1 LLTPSPV
8 PPTVGPGR
16 PLGLMLRVRPAVCAR
31 TPTRV
36 RAQPS
41 ASTPRG
47 LIALSPG
54 APGGLPRPLAPCSPA
69 QVVPG
74 LSVAAPPWFSF
85 TPGRQPLEAGMASAA
100 RPAASPTY
108 YPPLL
113 YMSMSAAPRPAAPVS
128 WLPTPCGVRESQRPP
143 LELLAPSTPPRPSC
157 SAPQMSPCT
166 PVPTAGAAGGNPL
179 VPAPPFIGSPPSVAT
194 SAASSSSCTPSI
206 SSFSPG
212 HLAPS
217 STWEIIRALQQADSR
232 PASDVA
238 NVLIQ
243 LLQQQQGEPSAM
255 IPTAGLLAS
264 VNGGPFESA
273 FGGIEQPDAAAPA
286 TSGESG
292 DGGSG
297 SDIGPRDTK
306 RARAHEYS
314 LFIP

>member
-1 LLTPSPV
+1 MSSE
-8 PPTVGPGR
+8 R
-16 PLGLMLRVRPAVCAR
+16 R
-31 TPTRV
+31 
-36 RAQPS
+36 Q
-41 ASTPRG
+41 
-47 LIALSPG
+47 
-54 APGGLPRPLAPCSPA
+54 
-69 QVVPG
+69 
-74 LSVAAPPWFSF
+74 AAPF
-85 TPGRQPLEAGMASAA
+85 
-100 RPAASPTY
+100 
-108 YPPLL
+108 
-113 YMSMSAAPRPAAPVS
+113 S
-128 WLPTPCGVRESQRPP
+128 WLPTPCGVRGSLRPP

-255 IPTAGLLAS
+255 VPTAGPLAS

-273 FGGIEQPDAAAPA
+273 FGGIEQPNATAPA
-286 TSGESG
+286 VSGESG
-292 DGGSG
+292 GESG
-297 SDIGPRDTK
+297 SDIGGRDSK
-306 RARAHEYS
+306 RARTHE
-314 LFIP
+314 